1 MTRVVVDPV
10 METRAGRPVYIA
22 ALIRAA
28 TPKDPP
34 ERVFEIADR
43 LPIRVPM
50 EKL

>member
-1 MTRVVVDPV
+1 MTRVVIDPIY
-10 METRAGRPVYIA
+10 ERQAGRPVYVA
-22 ALIRAA
+22 ALIRTA

-34 ERVFEIADR
+34 ERVFTVADR